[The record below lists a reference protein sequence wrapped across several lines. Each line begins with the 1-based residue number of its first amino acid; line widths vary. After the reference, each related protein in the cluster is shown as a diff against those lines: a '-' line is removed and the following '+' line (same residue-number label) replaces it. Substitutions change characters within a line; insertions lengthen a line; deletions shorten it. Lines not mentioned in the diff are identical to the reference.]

1 MTYSLNSFLVALL
14 ISMFGLALTGP
25 AHAQDRADTT
35 ADEVFVVVSSGE
47 AQTQMMA
54 MVLATQ
60 MKAKGASVR
69 ILLCDAG
76 GTLAV
81 EGASFPTFKPAN
93 RGPQELLQGLMQKS
107 TTVEVCA
114 IFLPNTEYEQS
125 DLLDGISVAKPG
137 PVAEYM
143 MKPNVRYFTF

>member
-1 MTYSLNSFLVALL
+1 MLL
-14 ISMFGLALTGP
+14 IPVLGLALGL
-25 AHAQDRADTT
+25 AGSVDAQDREDTA
-35 ADEVFVVVSSGE
+35 ADEVFVVVTSGE

-81 EGASFPTFKPAN
+81 EDESFPTFKPAD
-93 RGPQELLQGLMQKS
+93 RTPQELLQGLMQED
-107 TTVEVCA
+107 TPVEVCA
-114 IFLPNTEYEQS
+114 IFLPNTDYEQS
-125 DLLDGISVAKPG
+125 DLLDGVGVAKPE

-143 MKPNVRYFTF
+143 MNPDVRYFTF